1 MSIGGQAR
9 CCWTRLNSENGKR
22 LWRWLRGNQRG
33 CSSEAALLNCVKF
46 GDEII
51 RRVSSGK
58 YWTDFGHCGGSNYP
72 LSMLLYSPCA
82 ILGAGFSFALSPRS
96 DPILDLVMRNPLAA
110 I

>member
-46 GDEII
+46 GDEAN
-51 RRVSSGK
+51 RRVSSDK
-58 YWTDFGHCGGSNYP
+58 YWTDVGHCGGSNYP
-72 LSMLLYSPCA
+72 LSVLHYAPA
-82 ILGAGFSFALSPRS
+82 PYWALVSRSRFPKKRANPR
-96 DPILDLVMRNPLAA
+96 PGHAV
-110 I
+110 